1 MATAFP
7 IAPAIAT
14 SSPTPSPT
22 TSTTSTAQ
30 SSTSAPGTSDKG
42 AIIGGAV
49 GGAAGLVVI
58 TMLLV
63 WLWITRRRDGQ
74 RQRHTRDS
82 EDDWYEKT
90 RHSQATNFSNVHA
103 AAALAHRP
111 ADPPNDAHPER
122 ASQSNLTETLSNPS
136 LHAQRP
142 ERTFRVTNDT
152 VPSSPVQTSGST
164 LPSVTSS
171 SMMGQKSILSLQ
183 PSALPT
189 SARQDGPS
197 TDINVLAR
205 QVAAVM
211 MQNTLDA
218 GANSGSGT
226 NPRDNSSVRS
236 EPPDYVVHR

>member
-7 IAPAIAT
+7 IAPISGTT
-14 SSPTPSPT
+14 SSTASPT
-22 TSTTSTAQ
+22 TTTSITQ
-30 SSTSAPGTSDKG
+30 SSTGVSGTSDKG

-58 TMLLV
+58 TMLLA

-74 RQRHTRDS
+74 RHTRSPEDS
-82 EDDWYEKT
+82 WYEKT
-90 RHSQATNFSNVHA
+90 RHSQATNVTNVHA
-103 AAALAHRP
+103 APALAHRP
-111 ADPPNDAHPER
+111 PDPPNDAHPER
-122 ASQSNLTETLSNPS
+122 ASQSNLTESLSNPS
-136 LHAQRP
+136 MHAQRP

-152 VPSSPVQTSGST
+152 VPSSPVQTSGPT
-164 LPSVTSS
+164 QPS
-171 SMMGQKSILSLQ
+171 

-218 GANSGSGT
+218 GAGGSPGT